1 MPYEVSQLLRNLGAP
16 VSASPEEPV
25 RIAVDRML
33 GNGFSQLP
41 VVKGTGPQA
50 QFYLITHESILMAL
64 HNFGSRIETS
74 GLRVQDALVRVQ
86 RVYRSTD
93 DLFELLIGVRD
104 SNAALIVDDDGKLT
118 HIVTSYDTAV
128 YFRDWAENIMQV
140 RDIEHSLRRII
151 GAGFRRREGVI
162 DEDMRRTAV
171 EEITSSNKAL
181 RKKFVRAMK
190 QCLGQ
195 YAPVGAEI
203 DGKKLDTAFAAF
215 INGAGGLASQSVEGD
230 GTGQDGVVAL
240 VSATDALS
248 ARFAD
253 GVRAYVGEFTGTDIE
268 PNEALLDD
276 AFKILYDKNEQIKEF
291 GALTLSE
298 YVVLFFK
305 DACWGRC
312 KDAIGLRE
320 EEVKHMLEGVRETR
334 NSLAHFREEEITAQ
348 KRIQLQRCAAWL
360 NEREKAILEAF
371 EKNPLVP
378 KPGDSLS
385 DSYGESNA

>member
-1 MPYEVSQLLRNLGAP
+1 M
-16 VSASPEEPV
+16 
-25 RIAVDRML
+25 
-33 GNGFSQLP
+33 
-41 VVKGTGPQA
+41 
-50 QFYLITHESILMAL
+50 
-64 HNFGSRIETS
+64 
-74 GLRVQDALVRVQ
+74 
-86 RVYRSTD
+86 YRSTD